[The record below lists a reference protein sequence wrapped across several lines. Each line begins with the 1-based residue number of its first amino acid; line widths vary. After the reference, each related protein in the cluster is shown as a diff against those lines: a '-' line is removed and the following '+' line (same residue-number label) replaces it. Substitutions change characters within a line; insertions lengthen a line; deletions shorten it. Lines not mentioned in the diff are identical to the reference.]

1 MNFMNTAKKKVEFL
15 LSKLPDNCSLE
26 DVQYH
31 LYVIKKVLHGLEV
44 ADQERKITQEE
55 AEGLL
60 SKWVI
65 K

>member
-1 MNFMNTAKKKVEFL
+1 MSTAKKKVESL
-15 LSKLPDNCSLE
+15 LTKLPDNCSLE

-31 LYVIKKVLHGLEV
+31 LYVIEKVLHGLEV
-44 ADQERKITQEE
+44 ADKERKITQEE

>member
-1 MNFMNTAKKKVEFL
+1 MSTAKKKVESL
-15 LSKLPDNCSLE
+15 LGKLPDNCSLE

-31 LYVIKKVLHGLEV
+31 LYVIEKVLHGLEV
-44 ADQERKITQEE
+44 ADKERKITQEE

>member
-1 MNFMNTAKKKVEFL
+1 MNFMNTAKKKVESL

-31 LYVIKKVLHGLEV
+31 LYVIEKVLHGLEV
-44 ADQERKITQEE
+44 TNKERKITQEE

>member
-1 MNFMNTAKKKVEFL
+1 MNFMNTAKKKVESL

-31 LYVIKKVLHGLEV
+31 LYVIEKVLHGLEV
-44 ADQERKITQEE
+44 ADKERKITQEE

>member
-1 MNFMNTAKKKVEFL
+1 MNFMSTAKKKVESL

-31 LYVIKKVLHGLEV
+31 LYVIEKVLHGIEV
-44 ADQERKITQEE
+44 ADKERKITQEE

>member
-1 MNFMNTAKKKVEFL
+1 MNTAKKKVESL

-31 LYVIKKVLHGLEV
+31 LYVIEKVLHGLEV
-44 ADQERKITQEE
+44 ADKERKITQEE

>member
-1 MNFMNTAKKKVEFL
+1 MNTAKKKVESL
-15 LSKLPDNCSLE
+15 LTKLPDNCSLE

-31 LYVIKKVLHGLEV
+31 LYVIEKVLHGLEV
-44 ADQERKITQEE
+44 ADKERKITQEE

>member
-1 MNFMNTAKKKVEFL
+1 MSTAKKKVESL

-31 LYVIKKVLHGLEV
+31 LYVIEKVLHGLEV
-44 ADQERKITQEE
+44 ADKERKITQEE

>member
-1 MNFMNTAKKKVEFL
+1 MNTTKKKVESL

-31 LYVIKKVLHGLEV
+31 LYVIEKVLHGLEV
-44 ADQERKITQEE
+44 AGTARKVKQEE

-60 SKWVI
+60 NKWVI

>member
-1 MNFMNTAKKKVEFL
+1 MNFMSTAKKKVESL
-15 LSKLPDNCSLE
+15 LNKLPDNCSLE

-31 LYVIKKVLHGLEV
+31 LYVIEKVLHGLEV
-44 ADQERKITQEE
+44 ADKERKITQEE

>member
-1 MNFMNTAKKKVEFL
+1 MNTTKKEVESL
-15 LSKLPDNCSLE
+15 LSKLPDDCSLE

-31 LYVIKKVLHGLEV
+31 LYVIKKVRHGLAMV
-44 ADQERKITQEE
+44 NTARTLAQEE

-60 SKWVI
+60 NKWVI

>member
-1 MNFMNTAKKKVEFL
+1 MNFMNTAKKKVESL

-31 LYVIKKVLHGLEV
+31 LYVIEKVLHGLEV
-44 ADQERKITQEE
+44 ANKERKITQEE

>member
-1 MNFMNTAKKKVEFL
+1 MFN
-15 LSKLPDNCSLE
+15 

-31 LYVIKKVLHGLEV
+31 LYVIEKVLHGLEV
-44 ADQERKITQEE
+44 ADKERKITQEE

>member
-1 MNFMNTAKKKVEFL
+1 MSTTKNKIESL
-15 LSKLPDNCSLE
+15 LSKLPDDCSLE

-31 LYVIKKVLHGLEV
+31 LYVIEKVVQGLEV
-44 ADQERKITQEE
+44 ADTARKITQDE

-60 SKWVI
+60 NKWVI

>member
-1 MNFMNTAKKKVEFL
+1 
-15 LSKLPDNCSLE
+15 
-26 DVQYH
+26 VQYH
-31 LYVIKKVLHGLEV
+31 LYVIEKVRHGLTVHETT
-44 ADQERKITQEE
+44 RNLIQEE